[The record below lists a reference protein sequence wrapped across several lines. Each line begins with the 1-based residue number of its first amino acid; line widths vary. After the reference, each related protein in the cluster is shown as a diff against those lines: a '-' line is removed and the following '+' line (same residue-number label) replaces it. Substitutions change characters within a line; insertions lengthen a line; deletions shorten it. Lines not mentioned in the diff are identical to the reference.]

1 MELNGEE
8 KKIQALFSG
17 LKTTDEQ
24 TAPLFA
30 RTWKR
35 AQIAPRRARVFSF
48 ALAGLAMLLFGAL
61 VSFALWSRYSAGS
74 LPTNVATAKPPKVVN
89 STRTSNPVTNPPPT
103 SDPHKPAPP
112 RRNVAKTPRQRITPR
127 HDAVEIA
134 DNRKLAQNAKAIS
147 DWQSPTADLLNSSS
161 DELFSSLPQLNENAS
176 ELKSFLPSR
185 PN

>member
-1 MELNGEE
+1 MELSGKE
-8 KKIQALFSG
+8 KKIQALFSE
-17 LKTTDEQ
+17 LKTADEQ

-30 RTWKR
+30 RTWNR
-35 AQIAPRRARVFSF
+35 AQIAPRRSRVFSF
-48 ALAGLAMLLFGAL
+48 ALAGSAILLFGAL

-74 LPTNVATAKPPKVVN
+74 LPTNVAKENAPKVVN
-89 STRTSNPVTNPPPT
+89 STPTSNPVTNPTT
-103 SDPHKPAPP
+103 SGSDKPAPP
-112 RRNVAKTPRQRITPR
+112 RRNIAKSPRQRINAR
-127 HDAVEIA
+127 HDFAEIA

-147 DWQSPTADLLNSSS
+147 DWQSPTADLMNSSS